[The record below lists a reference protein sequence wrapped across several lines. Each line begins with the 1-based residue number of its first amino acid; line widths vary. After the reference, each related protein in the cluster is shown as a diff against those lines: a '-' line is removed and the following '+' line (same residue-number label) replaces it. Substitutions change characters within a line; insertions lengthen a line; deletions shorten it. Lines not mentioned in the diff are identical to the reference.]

1 MKTDYQGK
9 PLTYEEDKKWV
20 AEMLEEFEDC
30 FCNYGGH
37 FTQTGQRMD
46 ECPAK
51 TRTWI
56 HTTLEMNGKSYI
68 ARVALCGACARANH
82 LKAEPCCPHSAY

>member
-30 FCNYGGH
+30 FCNHGGH
-37 FTQTGQRMD
+37 FAQTGQKLD
-46 ECPAK
+46 ECPVK

-56 HTTLEMNGKSYI
+56 HTVLELNGESYI
-68 ARVALCGACARANH
+68 ARVALCGGCTRAQH
-82 LKAEPCCPHSAY
+82 LKAEACCPHSAR